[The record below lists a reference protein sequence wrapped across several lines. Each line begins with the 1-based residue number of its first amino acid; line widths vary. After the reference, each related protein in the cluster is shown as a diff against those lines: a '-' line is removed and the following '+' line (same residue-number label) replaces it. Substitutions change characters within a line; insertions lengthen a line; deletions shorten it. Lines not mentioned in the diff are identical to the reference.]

1 MNADTSRQS
10 NDFCRTHWRRLYAL
24 ARQRGCD
31 PQSAEDAVQEVFLSL
46 VRRQKMAVLIL
57 APLSQQQQYLT
68 VSLRCRIANAI
79 RFRHRKKRGGA
90 AVFVSLDDHE
100 MFPCEIAD
108 ERTQPIAIHSTLP
121 EPALLKHALRLLRQ
135 EMKPEVWSRLS
146 PTLLGDA
153 PCQQQNESYRVALHR
168 ARRRL
173 KQLIASRQK
182 ASLRPHLASAR
193 KGTEE
198 EIAW

>member
-1 MNADTSRQS
+1 MNSDTCHQT
-10 NDFCRTHWRRLYAL
+10 NDFCRTHWPRLYSL

-46 VRRQKMAVLIL
+46 VRRQKIAVLVL
-57 APLSQQQQYLT
+57 APLSKQQQYLT

-90 AVFVSLDDHE
+90 AVFVSIDDHE
-100 MFPCEIAD
+100 SFPFEIAD
-108 ERTQPIAIHSTLP
+108 GRTQPDAAHSTLP
-121 EPALLKHALRLLRQ
+121 EPALLNRALRLLRQ
-135 EMKPEVWSRLS
+135 EMKPEAWSRLS
-146 PTLLGDA
+146 SALLGDA

-173 KQLIASRQK
+173 KQLIVCRQK
-182 ASLRPHLASAR
+182 ASLRTHLSRAGQSA
-193 KGTEE
+193 EE